1 MFRKY
6 VHRVLYLSVYETE
19 LSCWERSLSNFTG
32 LLVSLLGE
40 MDGIKKKQSK
50 LSDQPFTDEAKNKL
64 FNQKKEA
71 VNRFEGDIETLFSL
85 MEDC

>member
-1 MFRKY
+1 M
-6 VHRVLYLSVYETE
+6 V
-19 LSCWERSLSNFTG
+19 
-32 LLVSLLGE
+32 LLGE
-40 MDGIKKKQSK
+40 IKGIDDKQKKLFELKQKK
-50 LSDQPFTDEAKNKL
+50 LGVQPFTDEAKNKL

>member
-1 MFRKY
+1 M
-6 VHRVLYLSVYETE
+6 V
-19 LSCWERSLSNFTG
+19 
-32 LLVSLLGE
+32 LLGVITK
-40 MDGIKKKQSK
+40 IKVKQSK
-50 LSDQPFTDEAKNKL
+50 LDDQRLIDHQPFTDEAKNKL